1 MKDFLIT
8 ILSIL
13 FILFLYNFGILG
25 GYSVLVNHTYHF
37 MAYLSDTLGV
47 SFFAALFYGIGAKIK
62 KIYYKHQAHKNG

>member
-13 FILFLYNFGILG
+13 FILSLYNFGILD

-37 MAYLSDTLGV
+37 MAYLSDALGV
-47 SFFAALFYGIGAKIK
+47 SFFAILFYGIGAL
-62 KIYYKHQAHKNG
+62 YHKHKTHKAG